1 MQRSPLFPPSIPTPP
16 TPQPFPPLDVHSNI
30 HFSFCF
36 PPYLRHLAA
45 LGSDGAVARRQVKLE
60 SICAQR
66 TIGAWRFTAKKKK
79 KADSDFVYSHGTP
92 WLCPTFISC
101 AEKKNSAQTLAWSF
115 EKAPFT
121 HNETICARVCAD
133 ASVGG
138 GHCVRVLAYTH
149 AFFAAVHVCASANMH

>member
-121 HNETICARVCAD
+121 HNETICARVCRCKRWRRTLCSRI
-133 ASVGG
+133 SV
-138 GHCVRVLAYTH
+138 H
-149 AFFAAVHVCASANMH
+149 ARLFCRCACLCIC

>member
-1 MQRSPLFPPSIPTPP
+1 MTL
-16 TPQPFPPLDVHSNI
+16 HS
-30 HFSFCF
+30 
-36 PPYLRHLAA
+36 
-45 LGSDGAVARRQVKLE
+45 E
-60 SICAQR
+60 
-66 TIGAWRFTAKKKK
+66 KKK

-92 WLCPTFISC
+92 RLCPTFISC

-138 GHCVRVLAYTH
+138 GRCVRVLAYTH
-149 AFFAAVHVCASANMH
+149 AFFAAVHVCASANTH